1 MSKLAKMLKETV
13 TTVLLAFILALFI
26 RAYIV
31 EARMIP
37 SGSMLPTIQQAD
49 RVLVNK
55 LVYDFRDPQRGD
67 IVVFQAPV
75 NTGES
80 QDFIKRVIGLPGETV
95 EITEGVVYVNG
106 EAIEEDYLMEAPDY
120 EFGPVK
126 VPSDSLFVLGDNR
139 NSSYDSHLW
148 NAWLDIN
155 KVKGEAFLRYWP
167 PNRIGA
173 LD

>member
-106 EAIEEDYLMEAPDY
+106 EPIEEDYLMEAPDY

-126 VPSDSLFVLGDNR
+126 VPADSLFVLGDNR